1 MLPCLVI
8 ACYQPVETTMVLSLV
23 YSLSTGSVPL
33 VFKET
38 SQKKNMHIYKL
49 TCHFIF
55 RFIYK
60 P

>member
-1 MLPCLVI
+1 MLPRLVI
-8 ACYQPVETTMVLSLV
+8 ACYQPVETIMVLSLV

-49 TCHFIF
+49 T
-55 RFIYK
+55 
-60 P
+60 